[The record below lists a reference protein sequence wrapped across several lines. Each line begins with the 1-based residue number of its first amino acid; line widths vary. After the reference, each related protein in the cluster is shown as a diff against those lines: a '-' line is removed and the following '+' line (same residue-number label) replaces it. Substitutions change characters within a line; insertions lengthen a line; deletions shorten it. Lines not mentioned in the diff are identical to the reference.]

1 MGALSLAVVQKET
14 EARNAVFLQ
23 QLHQYSDENVL
34 RDFNRSPF
42 YTRGHNY
49 YDPGT
54 WNFDSVDVPAAFA
67 MYEQLKERVLNTG
80 YFGGKIFRPYDHTNV
95 TDMGL
100 DPSQPWVGFEFETG
114 YSSKD
119 SMRKCLGYCW
129 DSFDN
134 VTFDGEGEGSHY
146 SEVTFAP
153 ADLSSFVDGSAPA
166 AQYMKFLSDNREMTY
181 NSGESAIGTHVNIS
195 LPVMRGRSQQT
206 AQMLLNDITPAL
218 NRSLGTLSN
227 DDNLEFFGRARLY
240 AGFFCNSDNHNNS
253 WFEGKLFRTT
263 YDYAQYQMYIRVSR
277 GLVKAIEALVAA
289 NGTGWY
295 ISNLFD
301 LLSNPDGTEP
311 VVVANALG
319 YTTTPTMNSDGYPI
333 NRYDDED
340 EYDDYDD
347 SDGCQCPDCIRE
359 RGDY

>member
-14 EARNAVFLQ
+14 EARNTSFLK
-23 QLHQYSDENVL
+23 QLHQYSDENIL
-34 RDFNRSPF
+34 RDANRSPF
-42 YTRGHNY
+42 YTRGRNY
-49 YDPGT
+49 YDDGT

-114 YSSKD
+114 YASKD
-119 SMRKCLGYCW
+119 AMRKCLGYCW
-129 DSFDN
+129 DNFDN
-134 VTFDGEGEGSHY
+134 VTFDGEGEGEHY

-206 AQMLLNDITPAL
+206 AQMLSNITPVL

-227 DDNLEFFGRARLY
+227 DDNLEFFGRERLY
-240 AGFFCNSDNHNNS
+240 AGFFLNSDNHNNS

-263 YDYAQYQMYIRVSR
+263 YDYAQYQKYIRVSQ

-289 NGTGWY
+289 NGEGYY

-301 LLSNPDGTEP
+301 LLSNPDDVEP
-311 VVVANALG
+311 VIGASG
-319 YTTTPTMNSDGYPI
+319 TYPSTYTMNSEGYPVDL
-333 NRYDDED
+333 YDANED
-340 EYDDYDD
+340 EYN
-347 SDGCQCPDCIRE
+347 GCDCSECRAN